1 MMLYGD
7 LMTPMLG
14 FISPVLGFIGPIG
27 WQELLIVL
35 ALVLIVF
42 GPRKLPEIAEAF
54 GKSINKFK
62 SATREASDEVK
73 RELNDARDAV
83 DGSGSESPKSTTE
96 QDPVD
101 RPKND

>member
-1 MMLYGD
+1 MLYGD
-7 LMTPMLG
+7 MSTPVLG
-14 FISPVLGFIGPIG
+14 FLSPVLGFIGPIG
-27 WQELLIVL
+27 WQELLIIL
-35 ALVLIVF
+35 ALVLIIF

-83 DGSGSESPKSTTE
+83 EGNEPPKSTTD